1 MFHCSPLSFN
11 EIFVTDKK
19 MENLRKSA
27 MPLTKTYALVESPT
41 PTCLKNE
48 EDVPFIILKNNSI
61 AYTGLGL
68 PLAIHSL

>member
-1 MFHCSPLSFN
+1 
-11 EIFVTDKK
+11 
-19 MENLRKSA
+19 